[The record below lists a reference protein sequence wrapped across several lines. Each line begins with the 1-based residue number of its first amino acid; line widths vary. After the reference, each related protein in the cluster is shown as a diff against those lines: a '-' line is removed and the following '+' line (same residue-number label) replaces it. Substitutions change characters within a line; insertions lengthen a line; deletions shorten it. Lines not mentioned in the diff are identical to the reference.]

1 MKLIALSIAWV
12 VGIYIGSLVSPPLY
26 AFLLAFISSLV
37 IVLLWRK
44 RQAFIWAAL
53 CLIVLFGGIG
63 CYQWRVSEPTIQ
75 DYSDRGTVELRGEV
89 QRDPGF
95 DGGAARLSLSA
106 HEISIDG
113 DWEEVSG
120 EVLIYT
126 TVFPSYSQG
135 DSLRVKGELQARQGF
150 PSIMSYPEIE
160 FMQRG
165 WLFSARNRLSDS
177 LSEALSEPEGSLA
190 QALLLGIRSHIPD
203 TLMEDFRDSGTSH
216 LVAISGLHLAIMAG
230 VVVSGAA
237 WVFGR
242 HRPVYLIITFAAIW
256 LYASLAGM
264 RPPVFRAAIMCS
276 LFLIA
281 LWIGRPR
288 SALPSLAVAAAIMVG
303 LDPSVLWDVSFQLS
317 FVAVAGVML
326 LALPFMATWRGGVVS
341 RLEGRMLLMSVT
353 RLIVY
358 PLVVTTAAIIAV
370 YPLIAYYFGYVS
382 VVGLPATFFALLA
395 LPGAII
401 LALLTALLGLF
412 APALSWAMGCVS
424 WLFLTYII
432 EVVEGFAALPFAS
445 YHVGRVSG
453 AAIWAYYGVFVAI
466 LARRHLAMA
475 ISKPAAWVQARLGTL
490 PQLAYRLPKR
500 WVIIPLIVAA
510 ALIWL
515 AVIASPGDERLEVSF
530 LDVGQGDAILIE
542 TPSGQ
547 QILVDGGPDPD
558 KICLELGEELHS
570 WDKSLDLLVL
580 THAEEDHLLGLVEVL
595 TRYNVGQVLESGLE
609 KDTLAYEEWLR
620 LIDEKDIERTIATAG
635 QRIELSDGIE
645 IEILHPQEKLME
657 GTESDVNNNS
667 VVLRLYWNEV
677 SFLLTGDIFHEAERE
692 ILHNGYELD
701 STILKVAHHGSAS
714 STLPHFLTAVDPQV
728 AVVCVGENTFGHPSS
743 EVTERLEN
751 TLGEGK
757 TYLTWDGTVTF
768 TTDGKRLWV
777 EAGK

>member
-75 DYSDRGTVELRGEV
+75 DYSGRGTVELRGEV
-89 QRDPGF
+89 QRDPEFEGS
-95 DGGAARLSLSA
+95 AARLRLSA
-106 HEISIDG
+106 HEIRIDG

-203 TLMEDFRDSGTSH
+203 TLMEDFRDSGASH

-230 VVVSGAA
+230 VVVSSAA
-237 WVFGR
+237 WLFGR
-242 HRPVYLIITFAAIW
+242 HRPTYLIITFATIW
-256 LYASLAGM
+256 LYASLTGM

-288 SALPSLAVAAAIMVG
+288 SALVSLAVAAAIMVG

-317 FVAVAGVML
+317 FVAVSGIVL
-326 LALPFMATWRGGVVS
+326 LALPFMSTWRGVVS

-370 YPLIAYYFGYVS
+370 YPLIAYYFRYVS
-382 VVGLPATFFALLA
+382 LVGLPATFFALLA

-401 LALLTALLGLF
+401 LALLTAVLGLF
-412 APALSWAMGCVS
+412 APALSWAMGCVA
-424 WLFLTYII
+424 WLFLTYMI

-445 YHVGRVSG
+445 YHVEPVSG

-500 WVIIPLIVAA
+500 WALIPLLVAA
-510 ALIWL
+510 ALVWL
-515 AVIASPGDERLEVSF
+515 AAIVTPDDGRLEVSF

-547 QILVDGGPDPD
+547 QILVDGGPDPER
-558 KICLELGEELHS
+558 ICLELGEELPS

-595 TRYNVGQVLESGLE
+595 TRYKVGQVLESGLG

-620 LIDEKDIERTIATAG
+620 LIDEKDIERTMATAG
-635 QRIELSDGIE
+635 QRIELGDGIE

-667 VVLRLYWNEV
+667 VVLRLCWNEV

-714 STLPHFLTAVDPQV
+714 STSPHFLTAVGPQA
-728 AVVCVGENTFGHPSS
+728 AVICVGKENPFGHPDP

-777 EAGK
+777 EAGE